1 MKPKQEIWQWHSWS
15 SNLSQCARSNI
26 HYYIA
31 RGLPIWILASSSVRM
46 IKMDPN
52 SKLPSAPVQLMHS
65 GAGCNLGLPPRFC
78 CQFTLKQTGIY
89 SAATFFG
96 FRTGRRY
103 GGERSWRG
111 ELGFCFTACTSQ
123 AHVMPWVRTLLCK
136 NWHLYSSI
144 KWWLPCPLGW
154 GWCSETRD
162 PKQENVA
169 DRPSNLLA
177 KAWKTQRKHV
187 TMDWK
192 RFTTHWQ
199 TQLPCSF
206 IE

>member
-1 MKPKQEIWQWHSWS
+1 MHFTLDVPSQSFKKIGFAIGSEAKTGNLTMAFMKFK
-15 SNLSQCARSNI
+15 
-26 HYYIA
+26 
-31 RGLPIWILASSSVRM
+31 LASMCKVKYPLLHSKRFTYLISGI
-46 IKMDPN
+46 IKCENDQN
-52 SKLPSAPVQLMHS
+52 GSKLKIAICSGPVNALWCWMQLGS
-65 GAGCNLGLPPRFC
+65 PTKIC

-123 AHVMPWVRTLLCK
+123 AHVMPWVRTFLCK
-136 NWHLYSSI
+136 NKHLYSSI
-144 KWWLPCPLGW
+144 KWWLPCPLGR

-162 PKQENVA
+162 PQQENVA

-177 KAWKTQRKHV
+177 KAWKLKES
-187 TMDWK
+187 M
-192 RFTTHWQ
+192 
-199 TQLPCSF
+199 
-206 IE
+206 